1 MAFSLS
7 ANLGRMRLSRCSRS
21 TRKCAS
27 CCQPRFFGPGSNSS
41 GSLRTGTE
49 HATRVG
55 RNLPRQPIVCVR
67 CWLQTGQVNHSRPPR
82 QPQCCWPLPDA
93 SGGSWRGSPP
103 NWPRKLNLAQSQPS
117 QNKGGVAASLAS
129 GSHCSFRVDHQ
140 DGAQSSPQTM
150 VMSFCESVHH
160 LRSHNPQEVCGT
172 GIRTMQQESPGRLH
186 VRKCGNPIQQ
196 SLMGL
201 GSSGQVRLH
210 KFIMAKWSAQ
220 HLVASGSQR
229 AGLRLATLAGPP
241 GLPTVPLY
249 PAHHK
254 LEGGCQPRST
264 RASSLHG

>member
-7 ANLGRMRLSRCSRS
+7 ANLGRLRLSRCSRS
-21 TRKCAS
+21 TRDDAS
-27 CCQPRFFGPGSNSS
+27 CCQPCLSAPSSNSS

-103 NWPRKLNLAQSQPS
+103 NWPRMLNL
-117 QNKGGVAASLAS
+117 GS
-129 GSHCSFRVDHQ
+129 GRPCVIPTLPEQRERRGIPGCRIALFMVDLQ

-160 LRSHNPQEVCGT
+160 FLSHNPQEVRGT
-172 GIRTMQQESPGRLH
+172 GIRTIQQESPGRLH
-186 VRKCGNPIQQ
+186 VRKCGNPLQQ

-201 GSSGQVRLH
+201 GSSGQVGLH
-210 KFIMAKWSAQ
+210 KFIMAKWGAQ
-220 HLVASGSQR
+220 HLDALRRKGQVSAS
-229 AGLRLATLAGPP
+229 P
-241 GLPTVPLY
+241 
-249 PAHHK
+249 H
-254 LEGGCQPRST
+254 
-264 RASSLHG
+264 